1 MLRALALFAVSCLT
15 IFNADLTLGQSF
27 INPDVPDFF
36 GTIMV
41 EVEGEPIS
49 FGSGFVKTAGGETR
63 FVTSKHV
70 IKLEDE
76 DLLSAK
82 FRILLKKSVLEVQ
95 ALSSTKWNAVSDLAE
110 IILPNATLHP
120 AKIASELRIGDRLV
134 IYGTGTSP
142 KFWGIARGYYK
153 HNPKKDL
160 WQHGVAVRVAEMD
173 VTGCMIS
180 TNRCKDSLRAFF
192 KQEGP
197 EVRYVMV
204 TPQKEVPGG
213 FSGGPVTNQRGEVV
227 GIFLG
232 GFAGEKRH
240 EIILPLTKAAHAP

>member
-1 MLRALALFAVSCLT
+1 MLRALALFVVSCLT

-41 EVEGEPIS
+41 EVEGKPIS

-76 DLLSAK
+76 DLVSAK
-82 FRILLKKSVLEVQ
+82 FRIFLKKSVLEVQ
-95 ALSSTKWNAVSDLAE
+95 ALSSTKWNVASDLAE
-110 IILPNATLHP
+110 IALPNATSQP
-120 AKIASELRIGDRLV
+120 ARIASKLQIGDELLV
-134 IYGTGTSP
+134 YGTGTSSE
-142 KFWGIARGYYK
+142 FWGIARGYYK
-153 HNPKKDL
+153 HNPKRDL
-160 WQHGVAVRVAEMD
+160 WQHGVAVRVVEMNIS
-173 VTGCMIS
+173 GCMIS
-180 TNRCKDSLRAFF
+180 TNLCKDSFAFF

-197 EVRYVMV
+197 EVRYVAV
-204 TPQKEVPGG
+204 TPKKEVPGG
-213 FSGGPVTNQRGEVV
+213 FSGGPATNQRGEVV

-232 GFAGEKRH
+232 GFAGEKRR